1 MGSSGGGSSSA
12 SYYQQQQN
20 LALQREQMA
29 LSQRQHEEQMALQR
43 EALDKPVAAI
53 ARTVSQET
61 RDMVDNQQSARNALR
76 GIRSTYGLYAR
87 RGGDDDGGG
96 TGGKTRL
103 GD

>member
-1 MGSSGGGSSSA
+1 MGSSGGGGSSQSY
-12 SYYQQQQN
+12 YYQQQQ
-20 LALQREQMA
+20 LALQREQQA
-29 LSQRQHEEQMALQR
+29 LSQRQHEESMALQR

-61 RDMVDNQQSARNALR
+61 RDMVDNQTSARNNLR
-76 GIRSTYGLYAR
+76 GIRSTYDLYAKR
-87 RGGDDDGGG
+87 ADDDAGG

>member
-1 MGSSGGGSSSA
+1 MGSSGGGGSST
-12 SYYQQQQN
+12 SYYQQQQQ

-29 LSQRQHEEQMALQR
+29 LSQRQHEESMALQR

-61 RDMVDNQQSARNALR
+61 RDMVDNQTAARNSLR
-76 GIRSTYGLYAR
+76 GIRSTYGLYAKR
-87 RGGDDDGGG
+87 DDDAGG